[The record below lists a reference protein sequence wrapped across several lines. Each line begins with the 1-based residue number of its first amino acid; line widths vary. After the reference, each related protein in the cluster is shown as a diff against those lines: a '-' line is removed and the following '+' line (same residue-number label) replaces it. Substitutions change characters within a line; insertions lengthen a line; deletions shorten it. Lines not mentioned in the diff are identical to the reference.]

1 MKKRIFIALII
12 LLMLVPLSIAS
23 AKTEKQLRF
32 DTSYTFVGSAPDPA
46 YGNRNLAWEGF
57 IFEDGVEVG
66 TIQYWMFLG
75 PGLPEPPLV
84 TRFDDAIWIITLGDE
99 EIWGYQW
106 GSTTWIPGFERA
118 NWRANGVV
126 EEATGIYEYLEGRP
140 MHDGGKVVLSTF
152 PFYGVGKLHINK

>member
-1 MKKRIFIALII
+1 
-12 LLMLVPLSIAS
+12 
-23 AKTEKQLRF
+23 
-32 DTSYTFVGSAPDPA
+32 
-46 YGNRNLAWEGF
+46 
-57 IFEDGVEVG
+57 
-66 TIQYWMFLG
+66 MFLG
-75 PGLPEPPLV
+75 EGLPEPPLV